1 MGPTLRTL
9 VYGEEQPCLRYNEHE
24 DMCHSIVVQGFSF
37 ILLIHVIKAVVN
49 TYITDRKGRYEYVI
63 CLQVYKSLKKQNKQ
77 KQKHKI
83 GRNTGRARVGDRIS
97 CLLFTG
103 FDVQTEE
110 FRNKSSYY
118 IPHLSHVAAL
128 QVSARFMGADARL

>member
-49 TYITDRKGRYEYVI
+49 TYITDRKGRYVYVT
-63 CLQVYKSLKKQNKQ
+63 CLQVYKSLNKN
-77 KQKHKI
+77 KTNKNK
-83 GRNTGRARVGDRIS
+83 NTKSEGTPDGHAWV
-97 CLLFTG
+97 TG
-103 FDVQTEE
+103 
-110 FRNKSSYY
+110 
-118 IPHLSHVAAL
+118 
-128 QVSARFMGADARL
+128 

>member
-24 DMCHSIVVQGFSF
+24 DMCHSIVVQGF
-37 ILLIHVIKAVVN
+37 LLIHVIKAVVN

-83 GRNTGRARVGDRIS
+83 GRNTGRARVGDMIS

-110 FRNKSSYY
+110 FRISPPTTYH
-118 IPHLSHVAAL
+118 I
-128 QVSARFMGADARL
+128 